1 MSMWLF
7 LTIVAVVAMTSGGLC
22 SRRSG
27 DSRGGDRL
35 PRTDPDRESVRAL
48 RQRVE
53 ELTNQ
58 VERLEEEQ
66 RFLTRLLEE
75 RPPRRTRASR
85 ADNVSAVHA
94 RAEES
99 V

>member
-7 LTIVAVVAMTSGGLC
+7 LTIVAVVAMTSGGIC

-27 DSRGGDRL
+27 DGRRRDELR
-35 PRTDPDRESVRAL
+35 PDPDREGL
-48 RQRVE
+48 RELRRRVE
-53 ELTNQ
+53 ELTDQ

-66 RFLTRLLEE
+66 RFLTRLHEE
-75 RPPRRTRASR
+75 RPRPPSATSR
-85 ADNVSAVHA
+85 ADTVSAVYA
-94 RAEES
+94 RTEES